1 MQEQPYDSY
10 DDALQAACE
19 QAGSLAREHGRCVFL
34 ARDFENIA
42 EVKQALAHTGC
53 GFGVQVETFAS
64 WVTDL
69 WQLYGTE
76 QSFVTPLQRSMMVR
90 WVLQQHMQ
98 AGGAQVFAAS
108 DGMVSLIAHLL
119 RDNAPFFTKETL
131 HRKQVS
137 NAQGSNEQD
146 SSDQDGNA
154 CELNAVSP
162 TTTES
167 GAADTNAAA
176 LSTAEAEM
184 VALVQD
190 VLDYQAQQ
198 GCVEAS
204 LACAQLAQLGAAT
217 KLPVVLFDCNP
228 TCAQELL
235 LEQAC
240 QATLHRVCA
249 CKHTK
254 RARKSELEHLSAALY
269 YPDYEHP
276 LTPTG
281 AVRFALPMGAY
292 VSSALLTTEL
302 CRLATQGNRNIALS
316 CANPVE
322 LFEQLAP
329 RLGAHGITC
338 WVRSSVSVARTAFGI
353 AWLSFMRFLQNDTFE
368 NASLACDYAL
378 SLFSFLS
385 GAAAQSANA
394 CLRGWRGITQ
404 NYVFEVMASQQSDAH
419 EAFLDAITHERYGEA
434 LAYQRTW
441 IAQQASWPEAF
452 RITQLAAVDSLL
464 NVQAYAQDM
473 KLSFDATLAAYA
485 AGSVMV
491 NLKSLPNENLPDEN
505 LLDANQPEKSQP
517 NENQSSATVF
527 FMTLQELGKQP
538 PASFDAC
545 VLADVSADVYSLE
558 EEAQAIDTLLMKCG
572 CYKPSCSIEKLRT
585 SFSCALAAAKNDL
598 LIHRVLKDEDT
609 EDRRPSVLFDELV
622 DCYRSDPQNADE
634 LHKLWS
640 VPYSLELYVVSASE
654 ENMTQNCTDTGAFPP
669 ICEQDQNAAWCTE
682 DANANDVK
690 DTQHET
696 HQREVRQ
703 CEIDVQ
709 RMYLPRASEARSQRP
724 AHLSASAI
732 EKYLECPLRWFVE
745 NRLLAKGID
754 AVLDVRAQG
763 TFAHGLLCDFH
774 KAFLQAG
781 YQRVTLENLTQ
792 ALTLFDELFDQHIQ
806 AERERKNT
814 DAYFPLNNREQLDM
828 QAFQK
833 TLREFISWE
842 ATFLPNYHLFKGEF
856 SFGCDETFWYAGYP
870 LVGSVD
876 RIDIDNNGNAVIV
889 DYKGSAG
896 VQYALLSKEE
906 KPASG
911 VTTALSCLPQKVQV
925 LIYAQ
930 IVRKK
935 LGVNPTAALYVSY
948 GKTHGCAGAFDARF
962 LNPKTDLLN
971 IQAQKCETVCLPDV
985 LDRTEELIA
994 NRLEGL
1000 KAGNIEPCPSDNAC
1014 KFCDFKLACKKGC

>member
-1 MQEQPYDSY
+1 MQERPYNSY

-34 ARDFENIA
+34 ARDFANIA

-69 WQLYGTE
+69 WQLYGTG

-108 DGMVSLIAHLL
+108 DGMVGLIAHLL

-131 HRKQVS
+131 KCHLA
-137 NAQGSNEQD
+137 NN
-146 SSDQDGNA
+146 NT
-154 CELNAVSP
+154 P
-162 TTTES
+162 
-167 GAADTNAAA
+167 

-198 GCVEAS
+198 GCVEES

-235 LEQAC
+235 LEQTC

-254 RARKSELEHLSAALY
+254 RARKSELEQLSAALY

-292 VSSALLTTEL
+292 ASSALLTTEL
-302 CRLATQGNRNIALS
+302 CRLETQGNRNIALS

-338 WVRSSVSVARTAFGI
+338 CVRGSVSVAHTAFGI

-368 NASLACDYAL
+368 NASLVCDYVL

-385 GAAAQSANA
+385 DAAAQNVSAR
-394 CLRGWRGITQ
+394 LRGWRGITHE
-404 NYVFEVMASQQSDAH
+404 YVFEVMASQQSDAH
-419 EAFLDAITHERYGEA
+419 EAFLDAIAHERYGEA

-452 RITQLAAVDSLL
+452 RVTQLAAVDSLL

-473 KLSFDATLAAYA
+473 GLSFDATLAAYA

-491 NLKSLPNENLPDEN
+491 NLKSLPNESLPNENLPDEN
-505 LLDANQPEKSQP
+505 QPSV
-517 NENQSSATVF
+517 TVF

-538 PASFDAC
+538 PASFDAS

-585 SFSCALAAAKNDL
+585 AFSCALAAAKNDL

-640 VPYSLELYVVSASE
+640 VPHSLEPYVVSASE
-654 ENMTQNCTDTGAFPP
+654 ENMTKNCTDTGVLPP
-669 ICEQDQNAAWCTE
+669 MCEQDQTAAWCTE

-690 DTQHET
+690 GTQHET
-696 HQREVRQ
+696 RQREVRQ
-703 CEIDVQ
+703 REIDAQ
-709 RMYLPRASEARSQRP
+709 RMYLPRASEARLQRP

-732 EKYLECPLRWFVE
+732 EKYLECPLRWFTE

-754 AVLDVRAQG
+754 AVLDTRAQG

-774 KAFLQAG
+774 KAFSQAG

-792 ALTLFDELFDQHIQ
+792 ALTLFDELFDQRIQ
-806 AERERKNT
+806 AEHERKST

-856 SFGCDETFWYAGYP
+856 SFGRDETFWYAGYP

-911 VTTALSCLPQKVQV
+911 AAGGALGNAKTVTDAAAATAATATTALSCLPQKVQA

-930 IVRKK
+930 VVRKK

-994 NRLEGL
+994 NRLEDL